1 MSNKIIS
8 KSKFKHIKQYIFSN
22 NFPYLPMIVIGSL
35 VLCCGCLFGIT
46 AIQSTV
52 FERCLESY
60 AKKIDT
66 QPSTV
71 AVTTKLFEMITPNL
85 SPSMTVDEVHE
96 EFNKVVRSEFYRQGV
111 TLDGGAQEL
120 VMLSICPWVSLDTI
134 LIDYSMDGY
143 FIEARMYFGD

>member
-35 VLCCGCLFGIT
+35 VLCCGCLFGIS
-46 AIQSTV
+46 AIQSMV

-60 AKKIDT
+60 AKTIDT

-85 SPSMTVDEVHE
+85 SPNMNVDEVHE
-96 EFNKVVRSEFYRQGV
+96 EFNKIIRSEFYGQGV
-111 TLDGGAQEL
+111 TLDGGF
-120 VMLSICPWVSLDTI
+120 DTI
-134 LIDYSMDGY
+134 LIDYSKDGY
-143 FIEARMYFGD
+143 FIKARMYFGD